1 MVCRSGGIFAFC
13 ILAVF
18 LKFTGGKIVEDEDAF
33 PRNVPKYLA
42 RKDHYTNHP
51 LSRGRIE
58 LLGGLTDN
66 FKYRS
71 NAVEGNKGTRVHLT
85 EFKKILQ
92 CAVHEP
98 DLDGNR
104 GSISMM
110 KLLPPSSETVKYLC
124 AKIETSCDQIS
135 DCQQKVD
142 ELSAGKYPGS
152 FSHGSWLGLLRIMK
166 DDVYLDWPWGHDRLP
181 GPFESMKILI
191 FHVLDRAYGFPDSV
205 FLMGSEYSNLKWN
218 FPFPA
223 FTNSPSFKSA
233 DLPWPWIENFRDE
246 MWLHKKVM
254 SNAPKSINSSMY
266 HEASAKQY
274 AWHEKIPKA
283 LYRASILVQ

>member
-1 MVCRSGGIFAFC
+1 MVCCSSTFFAFC
-13 ILAVF
+13 VLSVF
-18 LKFTGGKIVEDEDAF
+18 LKLINSKITEDETF
-33 PRNVPKYLA
+33 PKHVPRYTA
-42 RKDHYTNHP
+42 RKDHYSNQP

-58 LLGGLTDN
+58 LLGGLTGD

-71 NAVEGNKGTRVHLT
+71 NAGKRVRVHLND
-85 EFKKILQ
+85 FKKILQ
-92 CAVHEP
+92 CSPHEP

-110 KLLPPSSETVKYLC
+110 KLLPPSLGTVKLLC
-124 AKIETSCDQIS
+124 AKIETSCDEILR
-135 DCQQKVD
+135 CQEKLA
-142 ELSAGKYPGS
+142 ELSSGKYPES
-152 FSHGSWLGLLRIMK
+152 FRHGSWLGLLRIMK
-166 DDVYLDWPWGHDRLP
+166 DDVYLDWPWGRDRLS

-233 DLPWPWIENFRDE
+233 DLPWPWVENFRSE
-246 MWLHKKVM
+246 MELHKRVM

-266 HEASAKQY
+266 HEAYAKQY
-274 AWHEKIPKA
+274 HWHEKIPKA
-283 LYRASILVQ
+283 LYRASILVC